1 MKKVWIETAQYRTAQ
16 NSTVQIRGFAASRA
30 ESLWLSVMPL
40 ETQRL
45 RLGRRSREKSDGLN
59 GKPEAFRTGGGKAAC
74 TLYRGVKAA
83 CALYRGGKAALRVV
97 P

>member
-1 MKKVWIETAQYRTAQ
+1 
-16 NSTVQIRGFAASRA
+16 
-30 ESLWLSVMPL
+30 MPL

-83 CALYRGGKAALRVV
+83 CALYRGGKAACALYRGGKAALRVV